1 MNPVDLIVYTLIG
14 INVVLSFMAFN
25 NMSLFQK
32 LKFHVGSIKQNKE
45 YYRFISSA
53 FLHGDLTHLLFNMIA
68 LYSFGLVMKYFIGPI
83 EFTVLYFVSLLV
95 GNALAY
101 FYNKDNNAYS
111 AVGASGAVSGVVF
124 ASILFY
130 PFGDIIFIFLPFFPI
145 PSWIFGILYLLYTVY
160 GMNKQNDNIGHE
172 AHLGGA
178 VAGVVLA
185 ILFDFNAAMANWWLT
200 LLLLAIP
207 AIIFFI
213 NPNKRKSSST
223 FKIYNED
230 VKQTKR
236 SVDDLYYNKEFEK
249 EKELDALLDK
259 VGKDGLGSLSYSERK
274 RLDEL
279 SKELNR

>member
-1 MNPVDLIVYTLIG
+1 MNTVDLIVYTLIG
-14 INVVLSFMAFN
+14 VNVVLSFMAFN
-25 NMSLFQK
+25 NVSLFEK
-32 LKFHVGSIKQNKE
+32 LKFNVGSIKHQKE
-45 YYRFISSA
+45 YYRFVSSA
-53 FLHGDLTHLLFNMIA
+53 FLHADLTHLLFNMIA

-83 EFTVLYFVSLLV
+83 EFLLLYFVSLLA

-101 FYNKDNNAYS
+101 FFNKDNSGYS

-130 PFGDIIFIFLPFFPI
+130 PFGDIIFVFLPFFPI

-185 ILFDFNAAMANWWLT
+185 ILFDVNAALANWWLT
-200 LLLLAIP
+200 LLLLSIP

-213 NPNKRKSSST
+213 KPGGRKHT
-223 FKIYNED
+223 HKFKVYNDD
-230 VKQTKR
+230 VKRTKR
-236 SVDDLYYNKEFEK
+236 SVDDLYYNKELEK
-249 EKELDALLDK
+249 EKELDKLLEK
-259 VGKDGLGSLSYSERK
+259 VGKEGVGSLSYSERK

-279 SKELNR
+279 SKNNA